1 MAAQPA
7 IVNTRKIGSE
17 RYHAPFN
24 PRSEKEIRAIKMASC
39 RTIILVVLSVET
51 LSVLKRAEG
60 NCITNTNYRYRLFE
74 VRLALTQC

>member
-24 PRSEKEIRAIKMASC
+24 PRSEKAEIRAIKMASC

-51 LSVLKRAEG
+51 L
-60 NCITNTNYRYRLFE
+60 
-74 VRLALTQC
+74 

>member
-39 RTIILVVLSVET
+39 QTIILVVLSVET
-51 LSVLKRAEG
+51 L
-60 NCITNTNYRYRLFE
+60 
-74 VRLALTQC
+74 